1 MRRFEIGTRM
11 AIGAKRGDLILL
23 IIKDNVKPIVFGLL
37 LSLVILL
44 SVYFFFSVELS
55 SYITAQLAPLFLVTL
70 VLISTLSLLACYLPL
85 RRFINSPAI
94 NSLRGNE

>member
-1 MRRFEIGTRM
+1 
-11 AIGAKRGDLILL
+11 
-23 IIKDNVKPIVFGLL
+23 VKPIIAGVLF
-37 LSLVILL
+37 SLVILL

-94 NSLRGNE
+94 SNLQGSE

>member
-1 MRRFEIGTRM
+1 
-11 AIGAKRGDLILL
+11 
-23 IIKDNVKPIVFGLL
+23 VKPIIAGVLF
-37 LSLVILL
+37 SLVILL

-55 SYITAQLAPLFLVTL
+55 SYITAQLTPLFLVTL

-94 NSLRGNE
+94 SNLQGSE